1 MATLSVIV
9 PLFNE
14 AAQLRTFVERLIS
27 PSYPIEREFIFVD
40 DGSQDDT
47 LSLITRLSQDDG
59 SQDDTLSLITRLSQE
74 SPSQVIRQDNHQGK
88 GAAVRRGIEVIS
100 GDFRNDSRR
109 RSRMSPAPHD
119 PRDVPTLLRP
129 LLDNQADVVYGSR
142 FNQNSPVVHRTY
154 HYLANRFLTS
164 LSNCFSGIYLSDME
178 TCYKIFRADLI
189 KSMNLISRRF
199 EIEVELTAY
208 IAKTSARIYELP
220 ISYRIAYFIP
230 TADEP
235 TADEA
240 RRKEDR
246 LDRWIV
252 CPLLSCSLQFLSF
265 FRTEFHR
272 TP

>member
-14 AAQLRTFVERLIS
+14 AAQLRSFVERLIQ
-27 PSYPIEREFIFVD
+27 PSLPIEREFIFVD

-47 LSLITRLSQDDG
+47 F
-59 SQDDTLSLITRLSQE
+59 SLITRLSQE
-74 SPSQVIRQDNHQGK
+74 SPSQVIRQANHQGK
-88 GAAVRRGIEVIS
+88 GAAVRRGLEVTS
-100 GDFRNDSRR
+100 GDFVMIQD
-109 RSRMSPAPHD
+109 ADLEYD

-154 HYLANRFLTS
+154 HYFANRFLTS

-178 TCYKIFRADLI
+178 TCYKVFRADLI
-189 KSMNLISRRF
+189 KSMNLNSRRF

-220 ISYRIAYFIP
+220 ISYRPRTKLEGKKIGWVDGLYALYY
-230 TADEP
+230 
-235 TADEA
+235 
-240 RRKEDR
+240 
-246 LDRWIV
+246 LV
-252 CPLLSCSLQFLSF
+252 HYNF
-265 FRTEFHR
+265 FRSFERSFTGL
-272 TP
+272 PKKYYPK

>member
-14 AAQLRTFVERLIS
+14 AAQLRSFVERLIP

-47 LSLITRLSQDDG
+47 F
-59 SQDDTLSLITRLSQE
+59 SLITRLSQE
-74 SPSQVIRQDNHQGK
+74 SPSQVIRQANHQGK
-88 GAAVRRGIEVIS
+88 GAAVRRGLEVTS
-100 GDFRNDSRR
+100 GDFVMIQD
-109 RSRMSPAPHD
+109 ADLEYD

-154 HYLANRFLTS
+154 HYFANRFLTS

-178 TCYKIFRADLI
+178 TCYKVFRADLI
-189 KSMNLISRRF
+189 KSMNLNSRRF

-220 ISYRIAYFIP
+220 ISYRPRTKLEGKKIGWVDGLYALYY
-230 TADEP
+230 
-235 TADEA
+235 
-240 RRKEDR
+240 
-246 LDRWIV
+246 LV
-252 CPLLSCSLQFLSF
+252 HYNF
-265 FRTEFHR
+265 FRSFERSFTGL
-272 TP
+272 PKKYYPK